1 MELMACIVALSHL
14 KKQTPVIL
22 YSDSK
27 YVVDGITK
35 GWAKNWKS
43 NGWVKSDKKPALNPD
58 LWEKLIELYE
68 KHDVTFEWVKGHA
81 GIEENERCDE
91 LATEAALRNSLL
103 IDEYYEMDE

>member
-1 MELMACIVALSHL
+1 MACIVALRSL
-14 KKQTPVIL
+14 KKRSSAIL

-27 YVVDGITK
+27 YVVDSINK

-43 NGWVKSDKKPALNPD
+43 NGWVKSDKKPAINPD
-58 LWEKLIELYE
+58 LWEKLLELYE